1 MISQVHPCIARSECQ
16 TISDPVVLTGA
27 HHAGL
32 ESFDAVTIIDDR
44 LVFFNLSITTTA
56 GQFNALSRVGGDVDV
71 QSNGDL
77 KTLGGFGRLEE
88 IGNMFS
94 ILDNPKLQ
102 ALQSKIFSLRLL
114 ALLFELTIT
123 STHRLNDSISF
134 FFCLHSKLL
143 DRTAMDVLE
152 NCRPVSGAYCTA
164 VSDPTMRAAFY
175 KLQVVGGHFLIQLN
189 PSLAQISSFKELVT
203 VGGELRIES
212 NNVLHRIECKQFL
225 GCVTG
230 LGICNPSTSS
240 YALWRMV
247 KELLWYCWCSGLF
260 GFYLIVSWV

>member
-1 MISQVHPCIARSECQ
+1 
-16 TISDPVVLTGA
+16 
-27 HHAGL
+27 
-32 ESFDAVTIIDDR
+32 
-44 LVFFNLSITTTA
+44 
-56 GQFNALSRVGGDVDV
+56 
-71 QSNGDL
+71 
-77 KTLGGFGRLEE
+77 
-88 IGNMFS
+88 
-94 ILDNPKLQ
+94 
-102 ALQSKIFSLRLL
+102 
-114 ALLFELTIT
+114 
-123 STHRLNDSISF
+123 
-134 FFCLHSKLL
+134 
-143 DRTAMDVLE
+143 MDVLE
-152 NCRPVSGAYCTA
+152 NCHPVSGAYCTA

-212 NNVLHRIECKQFL
+212 NNVLHRIDCKQFL

-260 GFYLIVSWV
+260 GFYLIVSWVWRQLIVTVSALLWLHAAFDKLQNVGGDLIIKENENLVEVLPFGALVTIGGTFRIQENENLLWIGGEKWSLVSYALTSKYAAVAALELLLSLHEKTAAIVACILHLIRRLY